1 MQLASETGDISI
13 GAVPPGRAGGT
24 NGRASATAN
33 IRRSAPS
40 NGQNRMPDTTP
51 IRILIADDQQDIIDA
66 LRLLL
71 LDEGYE
77 VTPARSPAEA
87 LERLEATDFDLAILD
102 LNYTRDTTSGQE
114 GFDLMER
121 IRALD
126 PTLPVL
132 VMTAWSSVGGA
143 VEAMRRGARDYIEKP
158 WDDDKLLAAAR
169 TQIELRRAVRR
180 NQRLQEANTRLQR
193 GATAP
198 FVGDAPTIVEIRKT
212 IERIAPSE
220 ASVLIT
226 GEHGTGK
233 EVVAAWV
240 HAFSDRHGKPLVT
253 MNAGG
258 LAEGIAESELFG
270 HVKGAFTD
278 ARVDRIG
285 CFEMAD
291 EGTLFLDEIANMP
304 MRLQAK
310 LLRVLQT
317 GEMARVGSSRVR
329 YVNVRIISATN
340 ADLQGEISGGR
351 FREDLLYRL
360 NTVVIHLPPLRE
372 RRGDIAALAAHF
384 LGIYSARYRK
394 TITGFEPEAMLAM
407 EAHPWPGNVR
417 ELAHAIER
425 AVLMADPAAHAI
437 AARTLNLRAR
447 SGTSGPESASADDLS
462 LEEAE
467 RVFIEKVLARHGGD
481 VRLAAEQLGMSR
493 SALYRRL
500 QQYGVRE

>member
-1 MQLASETGDISI
+1 
-13 GAVPPGRAGGT
+13 
-24 NGRASATAN
+24 
-33 IRRSAPS
+33 
-40 NGQNRMPDTTP
+40 MPETTP
-51 IRILIADDQQDIIDA
+51 VRILVADDQVDILNA
-66 LRLLL
+66 LKFLLS
-71 LDEGYE
+71 DEGYE
-77 VTPARSPAEA
+77 VTDARSPGEA

-121 IRALD
+121 IKALD

-132 VMTAWSSVGGA
+132 VVTAWSSVAGA

-158 WDDDKLLAAAR
+158 WDDERLLLTVR
-169 TQIELRRAVRR
+169 TQVDLRRAVRR
-180 NQRLQEANTRLQR
+180 SQRLQEANARLQR
-193 GATAP
+193 GATPA
-198 FVGDAPTIVEIRKT
+198 FIGDSPAIVEVRQT
-212 IERIAPSE
+212 IERVAPSD
-220 ASVLIT
+220 AAVLIT

-233 EVVAAWV
+233 EVVATWV
-240 HAFSDRHGKPLVT
+240 HALSERKSKALVT

-278 ARVDRIG
+278 ARFDRIG
-285 CFEMAD
+285 CFELAD

-304 MRLQAK
+304 VRLQAK

-317 GEMARVGSSRVR
+317 GEVQRVGSSRLR
-329 YVNVRIISATN
+329 YVNVRVLSATN
-340 ADLQGEISGGR
+340 ADLNGEIEDGR

-360 NTVVIHLPPLRE
+360 NTVVIDLPPLRE
-372 RRGDIAALAAHF
+372 RPQDIEPLALHF
-384 LGIYSARYRK
+384 LAHYATRYRK
-394 TITGFEPEAMLAM
+394 PLTSFDAEARTAM
-407 EAHPWPGNVR
+407 ASHRWPGNVR
-417 ELAHAIER
+417 ELAHSVER
-425 AVLMADPAAHAI
+425 AVLMAD
-437 AARTLNLRAR
+437 
-447 SGTSGPESASADDLS
+447 ASATAVSARHLGLHAQRGGGSTAVQALS

-481 VRLAAEQLGMSR
+481 VRMAAQQLGMSR